1 MQDNFFELFKGA
13 ERMKRMDNKPLER
26 NASSTRSFWLASFL
40 ALVTLALVYVSV
52 AFPST
57 QHSIRV
63 VLDASEAGSLQIY
76 FDNGDGLREDA
87 SAIVSYAPGMNRLSL
102 AAPDGLLKGLR
113 FDPSPETGWIRIHAV
128 SIEGPRVAHKVEVP
142 LSAIYGQSEIRSIA
156 SDKPGVLLDID
167 DAAQDPFFFLGL
179 GQPVDVPPLQPWA
192 ATAKNLLLAFAVVLS
207 LLLVFKP
214 LARVPAPAW
223 LLAPLV
229 LVVTLAAATTTSRSI
244 HPDEY
249 SHVSASRYYFAHW
262 RPPGADNPHIVETYT
277 PYGTSYLNELDVVYF
292 IAAKTSNA
300 WGHLVEDDTLALRV
314 FNAALFALLVLIGW
328 LQRAAWIGAAVL
340 LMSPQIWYLFSY
352 FNADALPLFLSF
364 LLVFLYAA
372 PHSNVSVYIDQGRVR
387 LFELTAFVLVLGLI
401 LVSKR
406 NYLPVVL
413 VAGLFL
419 SARHLRVPS
428 WAIFAAS
435 LGAAFFVL
443 RFAAN
448 LNIEGLPA
456 QTAHV
461 LIPVGSV
468 LILASGIG
476 LALNVW
482 RMPDLRPRCVRL
494 FTLFFIA
501 CLIAFPRLALDRA
514 ANGDSVNKQ
523 RTLQAMA
530 EMHAIPALKP
540 SAISKGTDASLPGHN
555 LAEKGVGLLD
565 IFRAPHEW
573 AYQSWKSMLGVY
585 GYMDISTPTL
595 LYLMMS
601 GGMLLCTFRAGL
613 SAMQEAEFR
622 PYFFIAICGMALT
635 VLSSM
640 VYSWVVDLQPQGRYL
655 LPCMPIAAAVLMS
668 NRTLARSPV
677 VWTGVTISF
686 LAALY
691 SFFAYGIPQL
701 VVR

>member
-1 MQDNFFELFKGA
+1 MKSKDGKPEENRVSPRSVWLTASLFVVV
-13 ERMKRMDNKPLER
+13 
-26 NASSTRSFWLASFL
+26 L
-40 ALVTLALVYVSV
+40 ALIYVSV
-52 AFPST
+52 EFPSPKRF
-57 QHSIRV
+57 IRV
-63 VLDASEAGSLQIY
+63 LLDASSAGAMQVY
-76 FDNGDGLREDA
+76 FDNGEGLSEDQ
-87 SAIVSYAPGMNRLSL
+87 SAVVSYGSGSNRLSL
-102 AAPDGLLKGLR
+102 ALPDGKLKGLR
-113 FDPSPETGWIRIHAV
+113 FDPSLETRWIRLHAV
-128 SIEGPRVAHKVEVP
+128 SIEGPRIDSKVELP
-142 LSAIYGQSEIRSIA
+142 LSAIYGYNEIQSVA
-156 SDKPGVLLDID
+156 SNEPGTLIKIESP
-167 DAAQDPFFFLGL
+167 ATDPFFFLSL
-179 GQPVDVPPLQPWA
+179 GQPVDSPCPQSFIAVV
-192 ATAKNLLLAFAVVLS
+192 KNILMILALVLFLLLIC
-207 LLLVFKP
+207 KP
-214 LARVPAPAW
+214 LSRVPAPAW

-229 LVVTLAAATTTSRSI
+229 LVITMAAATTTSRSI

-262 RPPGADNPHIVETYT
+262 RPPGADNPLIAESYT
-277 PYGTSYLNELDVVYF
+277 PYGTSYLNEFDVVYF
-292 IAAKTSNA
+292 IAAKTSAA
-300 WGHLVEDDTLALRV
+300 WEHIVEDDTLGLRV
-314 FNAALFALLVLIGW
+314 FNVVLFALLILVGW
-328 LQRAAWIGAAVL
+328 LKRSAWVGAAVL

-364 LLVFLYAA
+364 LLVFLYAS
-372 PHSNVSVYIDQGRVR
+372 PQSNVSTYIDQGRGGLWEVA
-387 LFELTAFVLVLGLI
+387 TFVLVLGLI

-413 VAGLFL
+413 VTGLFL
-419 SARHLRVPS
+419 SARHLRVPLWS
-428 WAIFAAS
+428 ITAAS

-448 LNIEGLPA
+448 LNIEGLSL
-456 QTAHV
+456 QVTQL
-461 LIPVGSV
+461 LIPVGTM
-468 LILASGIG
+468 LMMASGIG
-476 LALNVW
+476 LALNV
-482 RMPDLRPRCVRL
+482 RRIPELRPKCVRL
-494 FTLFFIA
+494 FALFFIA

-523 RTLQAMA
+523 RTLQVMA

-601 GGMLLCTFRAGL
+601 GGMLLCAFRAGL

-622 PYFFIAICGMALT
+622 SYFFIAICGMALT

-668 NRTLARSPV
+668 NRSLARSPV

-686 LAALY
+686 FAALY